1 MNALPARFAEREL
14 VIDVQ
19 DAQGELRLVWSGR
32 STDRDPGKFLM
43 PIFQDLLERVRGD
56 PKRITMDFTKV
67 EYMNSSTFAPIVK
80 LLDMAR
86 RSVASITLEYTQSR
100 KWQTLSFSALRT
112 FETPDG
118 RIAVRAK

>member
-1 MNALPARFAEREL
+1 MSALPARFAEREL

-19 DAQGELRLVWSGR
+19 DGPGELRLVWSGR

-43 PIFQDLLERVRGD
+43 PIFQELLERVRGD
-56 PKRITMDFTKV
+56 PKRITMDFTNV

-86 RSVASITLEYTQSR
+86 RSASSVTLEYTQSR

>member
-1 MNALPARFAEREL
+1 MSALPDRFAEREL

-19 DAQGELRLVWSGR
+19 DGPGELRLVWSGR

-86 RSVASITLEYTQSR
+86 RSSSSVTLEYTQSR

>member
-1 MNALPARFAEREL
+1 MSAQPARFAEREL

-19 DAQGELRLVWSGR
+19 DGPGELRLVWSGR

-86 RSVASITLEYTQSR
+86 RSASSVTLEYTQSR